1 MKRRLLTIGLALVLA
16 VIGTSGVLAYVKQ
29 ADARAITGLKAVSVL
44 VAQKLIPSGTSAG
57 AALRGGLL
65 AAEKLPVSSV
75 PSGAVRSVTGALVP
89 LVTSAAIQPGQL
101 LLRAM
106 LVKTAVHAPG
116 GVTLPPGMI
125 EVTIAFCLPEMVAGS
140 VQAGSQVAVFDTVG
154 TGTSGGLSAGPACT
168 GSHQQELG
176 GAVRTRVVLPRV
188 QVMSVGTASAGG
200 SATPAPAIGSSS
212 SAASGQ
218 GSTLVT
224 LAVSQANAERLIQLS
239 EIGLPYLALLTA
251 DSVTTADSGVIAR
264 TSAVVTPVV
273 THSTP
278 APTPTPAAAQPSPA
292 PKPTIIIIKPCPAP
306 APAPTHPSPALPRLR
321 PALTYPT
328 PSLTAAAAIS
338 RQR

>member
-1 MKRRLLTIGLALVLA
+1 MKRRLLIIGLALVLA

-29 ADARAITGLKAVSVL
+29 ADARAITGMKAVSAL
-44 VAQKLIPSGTSAG
+44 VAQKLIPSGTSAR

-65 AAEKLPVSSV
+65 AAEKLPASSV
-75 PSGAVRSVTGALVP
+75 PSGAVRSVTGALAP
-89 LVTSAAIQPGQL
+89 LVTSGAIQPGQL

-106 LVKTAVHAPG
+106 LVKTAVRAPG

-125 EVTIAFCLPEMVAGS
+125 EVTIAFCLPEMVAGN
-140 VQAGSQVAVFDTVG
+140 VQAGSHVAVFDTVG
-154 TGTSGGLSAGPACT
+154 TNGNASLSAGPACT

-176 GAVRTRVVLPRV
+176 TLRTRVVLPRV
-188 QVMSVGTASAGG
+188 QVMSVGTPSAAG
-200 SATPAPAIGSSS
+200 SATPAPTSSTG
-212 SAASGQ
+212 SGQ

-239 EIGLPYLALLTA
+239 ETGLPYLALLTA
-251 DSVTTADSGVIAR
+251 DSVTTADSGHFAR

-278 APTPTPAAAQPSPA
+278 APTPTPAATQPSPA

-328 PSLTAAAAIS
+328 PTLTAAAAIS
-338 RQR
+338 G

>member
-29 ADARAITGLKAVSVL
+29 ADARAITGMKAVSVL
-44 VAQKLIPSGTSAG
+44 VAQKLIPSGTSAR
-57 AALRGGLL
+57 AALRDGQL
-65 AAEKLPVSSV
+65 AAEKLPASSV

-89 LVTSAAIQPGQL
+89 LVTSAALQPGQL

-106 LVKTAVHAPG
+106 LVKLAVHAPG
-116 GVTLPPGMI
+116 PDTVPPGMI
-125 EVTIAFCLPEMVAGS
+125 EVTIAFCLPEVVAGN

-154 TGTSGGLSAGPACT
+154 TNGNSSLSAGPACT

-176 GAVRTRVVLPRV
+176 TLRTRVVLPRV
-188 QVMSVGTASAGG
+188 RVMSVGTPSAGG
-200 SATPAPAIGSSS
+200 SGSPVPATGSSS
-212 SAASGQ
+212 SAASGS

-239 EIGLPYLALLTA
+239 ETGLPYLALLTA
-251 DSVTTADSGVIAR
+251 SSVTTADSGHFVN
-264 TSAVVTPVV
+264 SGGVVVTPVA

-278 APTPTPAAAQPSPA
+278 APTPTPAAAPASPA
-292 PKPTIIIIKPCPAP
+292 PKPTVIIIAPC
-306 APAPTHPSPALPRLR
+306 PAPTHPSPALPHLR

-328 PSLTAAAAIS
+328 PTLTAAAAIS
-338 RQR
+338 RQG

>member
-29 ADARAITGLKAVSVL
+29 ADARAITGMKAVSVL

-75 PSGAVRSVTGALVP
+75 PSGAVRSVTGTLGP
-89 LVTSAAIQPGQL
+89 LLTSAAIQPGQL

-116 GVTLPPGMI
+116 SVTLPPGMI

-176 GAVRTRVVLPRV
+176 GTVQTHVVLPRV

-200 SATPAPAIGSSS
+200 SASPAPAIGSSN
-212 SAASGQ
+212 SAGSGQ

-239 EIGLPYLALLTA
+239 ETGLPYLALLTA
-251 DSVTTADSGVIAR
+251 DSVTTADSGHFAR

-278 APTPTPAAAQPSPA
+278 APTPTPAATQPSPA

-306 APAPTHPSPALPRLR
+306 APAPTHPSPARPRLR

-328 PSLTAAAAIS
+328 PGLTAAAAIS